1 MPPLTFD
8 QAHHLDVDGGRI
20 AYYET
25 GTGHHPVVWVHGLPL
40 DSRSWA
46 AQQEF
51 FDPHAHN
58 VFLDQRGYGATDK
71 LPPAVDSVTALY
83 TADLAAL
90 ITHLGLQSPTVIGF
104 ASAGHV
110 ALRFAAQHPQLL
122 GKLAVLNGSP
132 KFRRSD
138 DWPYGFDDIGI
149 AHFTDAAR
157 DHGIAGLTDAVLDP
171 GLVFADIGPDR
182 AAELGSWFRDMSYNA
197 GVATLL
203 GFFDNISLDDDR
215 HLLPAITVPTL
226 VMSSTIGQEVPASV
240 SLYLRRTIP
249 HARLAELPGA
259 DHFAFATRPDL
270 VNSLLLSFI
279 DPRPYPADDH

>member
-8 QAHHLDVDGGRI
+8 QARHLDVDGGRI

-25 GTGHHPVVWVHGLPL
+25 GTGSRPIVWVHGLPL

-46 AQQEF
+46 AQKEF
-51 FDPHAHN
+51 FDPHARN
-58 VFLDQRGYGATDK
+58 VFLDLRGYGASDK
-71 LPPAVDSVTALY
+71 LPPNVGSVTALY

-90 ITHLGLQSPTVIGF
+90 ITHLRLESPTVVGF

-132 KFRRSD
+132 KFRRSH
-138 DWPYGFDDIGI
+138 DWPHGFDDAGI

-157 DHGIAGLTDAVLDP
+157 EGGIEGITDAVLDP
-171 GLVFADIGPDR
+171 DLVFADVDTAR
-182 AAELGSWFRDMSYNA
+182 ASELGSWFSEMSYNA
-197 GVATLL
+197 GVETLL

-226 VMSSTIGQEVPASV
+226 VMSSTIGQEVPSSV
-240 SLYLRRTIP
+240 SLHLRQTIP
-249 HARLAELPGA
+249 QARLAELPGT

-270 VNSLLLSFI
+270 VNALLHSFI
-279 DPRPYPADDH
+279 NDRPTPDH

>member
-1 MPPLTFD
+1 
-8 QAHHLDVDGGRI
+8 
-20 AYYET
+20 
-25 GTGHHPVVWVHGLPL
+25 VHGLPL

-51 FDPHAHN
+51 FDPHARN
-58 VFLDQRGYGATDK
+58 VFIDLRGYGASDK
-71 LPPAVDSVTALY
+71 LPPDAGSVTALY

-90 ITHLGLQSPTVIGF
+90 IAHLRLENPTVVGF

-110 ALRFAAQHPQLL
+110 ALRFAAQHPELL

-138 DWPYGFDDIGI
+138 DWPHGFDDHGI

-157 DHGIAGLTDAVLDP
+157 DRGIEGITDAVLDP
-171 GLVFADIGPDR
+171 GLVFADVDTAR
-182 AAELGSWFRDMSYNA
+182 ATELGSWFRDMSYNA
-197 GVATLL
+197 GVQTLL

-215 HLLPAITVPTL
+215 HLLPTITAPTL
-226 VMSSTIGQEVPASV
+226 VMSSTIGQEVPTSV
-240 SLYLRRTIP
+240 SLHLRQTIP

-270 VNSLLLSFI
+270 VNALLHAFVFE
-279 DPRPYPADDH
+279 RPGEG

>member
-8 QAHHLDVDGGRI
+8 QAHRLDVDGGRI

-58 VFLDQRGYGATDK
+58 VFLDLRGYGASDK

-132 KFRRSD
+132 NSV
-138 DWPYGFDDIGI
+138 
-149 AHFTDAAR
+149 AATTGR
-157 DHGIAGLTDAVLDP
+157 TASTTSASPTSPMPPVTTES
-171 GLVFADIGPDR
+171 PD
-182 AAELGSWFRDMSYNA
+182 S
-197 GVATLL
+197 
-203 GFFDNISLDDDR
+203 
-215 HLLPAITVPTL
+215 PTR
-226 VMSSTIGQEVPASV
+226 SSTRAWSSPISALTAPRNS
-240 SLYLRRTIP
+240 
-249 HARLAELPGA
+249 ARGS
-259 DHFAFATRPDL
+259 AT
-270 VNSLLLSFI
+270 
-279 DPRPYPADDH
+279 